1 MIDQSDDLLNELL
14 QPAITFP
21 ADVTLTTLGF
31 NISNSIAIENVPQRN
46 RKKACNTKEKI
57 TEIQLRLEI
66 KTLVN

>member
-21 ADVTLTTLGF
+21 ADVTLTILGF

-46 RKKACNTKEKI
+46 
-57 TEIQLRLEI
+57 
-66 KTLVN
+66 

>member
-46 RKKACNTKEKI
+46 
-57 TEIQLRLEI
+57 
-66 KTLVN
+66 

>member
-21 ADVTLTTLGF
+21 ADVTLTALGF

-46 RKKACNTKEKI
+46 
-57 TEIQLRLEI
+57 
-66 KTLVN
+66 